1 MAAFRYAK
9 RFAVR
14 ALPGRPVGATGEGD
28 AALGHPAAL
37 PSAILGILLR
47 DRCPHWTFPT
57 CGIVEPYR
65 KTVSQPQSHSPSA
78 ARRGIERMGSAGR
91 PSPSVSALAGHPP
104 SCTSLWPR
112 YV

>member
-14 ALPGRPVGATGEGD
+14 VLPERPVGATGEGD

-47 DRCPHWTFPT
+47 DRCPIGHFQRAASWSRIEKPFHNRNLTRPRPL
-57 CGIVEPYR
+57 VEE
-65 KTVSQPQSHSPSA
+65 SN
-78 ARRGIERMGSAGR
+78 EWAGR
-91 PSPSVSALAGHPP
+91 TLAGHP
-104 SCTSLWPR
+104 SSRTSLPPR
-112 YV
+112 L